1 MNNTCEKSP
10 IFVGGGVVI
19 SYIGNDI
26 PEEILDDIKALKN
39 DLSEVKA

>member
-1 MNNTCEKSP
+1 MKNPRILS
-10 IFVGGGVVI
+10 GGGVVI

-26 PEEILDDIKALKN
+26 PEEVLEDIESLKN